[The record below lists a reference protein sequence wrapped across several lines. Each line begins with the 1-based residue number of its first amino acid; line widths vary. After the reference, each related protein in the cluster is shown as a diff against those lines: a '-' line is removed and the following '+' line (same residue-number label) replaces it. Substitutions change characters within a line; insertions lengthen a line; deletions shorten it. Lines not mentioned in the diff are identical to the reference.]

1 MSAAHD
7 DEPLHPEESLS
18 AFRNES
24 CTDFQLE
31 RRRMLGLLGAA
42 GLFGLVGCKGSES
55 ADSTA
60 ASSSGSSSSTG
71 SCVLIPQETDGPY
84 PLYAMLSNSSMV
96 RRDIREDRSGV
107 PLTLTLTL
115 QDVNNSCVP
124 ITNAAVYIWHCD
136 KDGSYSGY
144 SSAQNGSQAGKT
156 FLRGIQE
163 TDSNGQVTF
172 TTIYPGWYA
181 GRITHI
187 HAQVYLND
195 NLAVTATATTQFA
208 FPPAVTTAVYNSALY
223 SAHGQNTSV
232 SSFAADG
239 IFSDGNSRQLLDITG
254 DVSNGYVASLTIGI
268 AV

>member
-1 MSAAHD
+1 
-7 DEPLHPEESLS
+7 
-18 AFRNES
+18 
-24 CTDFQLE
+24 
-31 RRRMLGLLGAA
+31 
-42 GLFGLVGCKGSES
+42 
-55 ADSTA
+55 
-60 ASSSGSSSSTG
+60 
-71 SCVLIPQETDGPY
+71 
-84 PLYAMLSNSSMV
+84 
-96 RRDIREDRSGV
+96 
-107 PLTLTLTL
+107 LTLTLTL

-144 SSAQNGSQAGKT
+144 SSPQNGSQAGKT

-163 TDSNGQVTF
+163 TDSNGQVVF

-208 FPPAVTTAVYNSALY
+208 FPPAVTTAVYDSALY

-239 IFSDGNSRQLLDITG
+239 IFSDGTSRQLLDIIG
-254 DVSNGYVASLTIGI
+254 DATSGYSASLTLGI
-268 AV
+268 AAS